1 MMSEIME
8 QYNREAVD
16 ENNKIIIKKMLSQGY
31 SIEQVLRLFDSIP
44 RTIIEEINASVN
56 RK

>member
-1 MMSEIME
+1 MMSKIME

>member
-16 ENNKIIIKKMLSQGY
+16 ENNKIIKKMLSQGY

-44 RTIIEEINASVN
+44 RTIIEEIYASVG

>member
-16 ENNKIIIKKMLSQGY
+16 ENNKIIIKKMFSQGY

-44 RTIIEEINASVN
+44 RTIIEEIYASVN

>member
-1 MMSEIME
+1 MSEIME

>member
-1 MMSEIME
+1 MMSKIME

-31 SIEQVLRLFDSIP
+31 SIEQVLRLFDSVP
-44 RTIIEEINASVN
+44 RAIIEEIYASVN

>member
-44 RTIIEEINASVN
+44 RTIIEEIYASVN

>member
-1 MMSEIME
+1 MMSKIME

-44 RTIIEEINASVN
+44 RTIIEEIYASVN

>member
-44 RTIIEEINASVN
+44 RTIIEEIYASVG

>member
-1 MMSEIME
+1 MMSKIME

-16 ENNKIIIKKMLSQGY
+16 ENNKIIIKKMFSQGY

-44 RTIIEEINASVN
+44 RTIIEEIYASVN